1 MLDVFSA
8 SYWGTVL
15 DLRIGEF
22 SYSPMSEST
31 TDLRASLDGAASVVR
46 SFSGRVPRVALV
58 LGSGLGAWADEI
70 DDAVRIPYEEI
81 PGIPSSKVVGH
92 AGQLVLGTKVGV
104 PVVAM
109 QGRAHLYEGH
119 SAQEIVFGTRLML
132 TLGADTLFI
141 TNAAGGID
149 PKFSPGDLML
159 IEDHLNLTSDNC
171 LCGPNDD
178 SLGPRFPDMTQAYD
192 RELGAL
198 ADEVA
203 AADGYKLQRGVYA
216 GLLGPTYET
225 PAEIRML
232 QTLGANAVGMS
243 TVLEVIAARHLG
255 ARVLGVSCITNLAA
269 GISETELSHDEVK
282 ETAERVRDRFVGLLS
297 GVLAKLGDA

>member
-1 MLDVFSA
+1 
-8 SYWGTVL
+8 
-15 DLRIGEF
+15 
-22 SYSPMSEST
+22 MSEST
-31 TDLRASLDGAASVVR
+31 TELRASLEGAAKVVR
-46 SFSGRVPRVALV
+46 AFSGRVPRVALV

-81 PGIPSSKVVGH
+81 PGIPSSEVKGH
-92 AGQLVLGTKVGV
+92 AGNLVLGTKQGV

-132 TLGADTLFI
+132 TLGAETLFI

-149 PKFSPGDLML
+149 PAFSPGDLML
-159 IEDHLNLTSDNC
+159 IEDHLNFTGDNC
-171 LCGPNDD
+171 LRGENDD
-178 SLGPRFPDMTQAYD
+178 SLGARFPDMTRAYD
-192 RELGAL
+192 RDLGAL

-203 AADGYKLQRGVYA
+203 AADGYTLQRGVYA

-243 TVLEVIAARHLG
+243 TVLEVIAARHMG
-255 ARVLGVSCITNLAA
+255 ARILGVSCITNLAA
-269 GISETELSHDEVK
+269 GISKTELSHDEVK

-297 GVLAKLGDA
+297 GVLVKLGDA

>member
-1 MLDVFSA
+1 
-8 SYWGTVL
+8 
-15 DLRIGEF
+15 
-22 SYSPMSEST
+22 MSEST
-31 TDLRASLDGAASVVR
+31 TELRASLEGAAKVVR
-46 SFSGRVPRVALV
+46 AFSGRVPRVALV

-81 PGIPSSKVVGH
+81 PGIPSSKVKGH
-92 AGQLVLGTKVGV
+92 AGKLVLGTKEGV

-109 QGRAHLYEGH
+109 QGRVHLYEGH

-132 TLGADTLFI
+132 TLGAETLFI

-149 PKFSPGDLML
+149 PAFSPGDLML
-159 IEDHLNLTSDNC
+159 IDDHLNLTGDNC
-171 LCGPNDD
+171 LRGENDD
-178 SLGPRFPDMTQAYD
+178 SLGPRFPDMTRAYD
-192 RELGAL
+192 RELGAM

-203 AADGYKLQRGVYA
+203 AADGYALQRGVYA

-232 QTLGANAVGMS
+232 QAIGANAVGMS
-243 TVLEVIAARHLG
+243 TVLEVIAARHMG
-255 ARVLGVSCITNLAA
+255 ARILGVSCITNLAA
-269 GISETELSHDEVK
+269 GISKTELSHDEVK

>member
-1 MLDVFSA
+1 
-8 SYWGTVL
+8 
-15 DLRIGEF
+15 
-22 SYSPMSEST
+22 MSEGTS
-31 TDLRASLDGAASVVR
+31 DVRGALAAAAKVIEER
-46 SFSGRVPRVALV
+46 GGPRPRVALV
-58 LGSGLGAWADEI
+58 LGSGLGAWADDIE
-70 DDAVRIPYEEI
+70 DAVRIPYEDI
-81 PGIPSSKVVGH
+81 PGIPSSKVKGH
-92 AGQLVLGTKVGV
+92 AGRLVLGTAAGV

-109 QGRAHLYEGH
+109 QGRVHLYEGH
-119 SAQEIVFGTRLML
+119 SPEDIVFGTRLML
-132 TLGADTLFI
+132 TLGADTLLI

-149 PKFSPGDLML
+149 PAFSPGDLMV
-159 IEDHLNLTSDNC
+159 IEDHLNLTGDNC
-171 LCGPNDD
+171 LRGENDD
-178 SLGPRFPDMTQAYD
+178 ALGPRFPDMTQAYS
-192 RELGAL
+192 RELMSL

-203 AADGYKLQRGVYA
+203 KAEGYALKRGVYA

-243 TVLEVIAARHLG
+243 TVLEVIAARHMG

-297 GVLAKLGDA
+297 GVLGKLGRG